1 MSLRISAL
9 GWGLLPALV
18 VASLSGAQEAPAGT
32 KVFEMSDNTW
42 YEGTLTQFRVAPGAD
57 RALFRILGRTHLV
70 NLATGRE
77 DSAALVG
84 KLDRLDDAAFCGE
97 TLARRGRRGVEH
109 GWFLSDGGDG
119 PTDGPSAGLP
129 DDAVLTC
136 APDGKH
142 LAYYRA
148 SAPRSGVFVGPIE
161 AYRTYLFQGDV
172 TGTVFAPDG
181 RTLYATYINDNGVS
195 SLAEITLAS
204 GQTRVIAGDLD
215 MMPGGNVI
223 SVAPDGRHLY
233 LALASAGAPNNAARH
248 VPHAMRYLQIYALDL
263 ATGARQRITSSDQ
276 DNYDPNLVGHT
287 LYWARVLPH
296 KAVAVIPATGGEVRE
311 VLSGADLPMWSPD
324 GRRIAYTYDFD
335 RMADG
340 ALPMDVGVI
349 NVDSRVHATTKPAP
363 FVTGYHEDFTAAWS
377 PDGKWIAFHS
387 HRPPTPV
394 PFYDSPGH
402 TDDIYLRVAED
413 RHAPEIRLTDFGW
426 EVGPAYWAP
435 DGRRLMFS
443 GWEKGGTPRIDKVWI
458 LTIDPVAGRTVRA
471 DRLPLPPGLRSA
483 SWAMWSPDGK
493 RVAIEDNQG
502 GNKRTLWV
510 LGADGSDPRK
520 LIDYR
525 GTTYDAL
532 DWAPDGKTIVYSGLA
547 DDRLQLFVI
556 SSSGGEPRQLTH
568 DSENILHP
576 KFSPDGRWIACSRLA
591 RAHLILK
598 RSLTP
603 QLISSR
609 GR

>member
-9 GWGLLPALV
+9 GWVLPAFA
-18 VASLSGAQEAPAGT
+18 VASLSAAQETPAGT
-32 KVFEMSDNTW
+32 KVFDMSDNTW
-42 YEGTLTQFRVAPGAD
+42 FEGNLTQLEVAPGAD
-57 RALFRILGRTHLV
+57 RALFHLLGHTHLV
-70 NLATGRE
+70 NIATGRE
-77 DSAALVG
+77 DSAALAG
-84 KLDRLDDAAFCGE
+84 KLDKVDDAAFCGG
-97 TLARRGRRGVEH
+97 TLVRRGRRGIEH
-109 GWFLSDGGDG
+109 GWFLSDGPDG

-129 DDAVLTC
+129 DDAVLSC
-136 APDGKH
+136 SYDGKQ

-148 SAPRSGVFVGPIE
+148 SAPRTGVFVGPVG
-161 AYRTYLFQGDV
+161 AYRAYLFPGDV
-172 TGTVFAPDG
+172 SGTVFAPDG
-181 RTLYATYINDNGVS
+181 RSLYATYINDHGVS
-195 SLAEITLAS
+195 SLVEITLPS
-204 GQTRVIAGDLD
+204 GQTRVVASDLD

-223 SVAPDGRHLY
+223 SMAPDGRHLY
-233 LALASAGAPNNAARH
+233 VALASAGAPQNAARH
-248 VPHAMRYLQIYALDL
+248 DPQATRFLQIYALDA
-263 ATGARQRITSSDQ
+263 ATGARQRITSSLQ
-276 DNYDPNLVGHT
+276 DNYDPNVVGHT
-287 LYWARVLPH
+287 LYWARVVPH
-296 KAVAVIPATGGEVRE
+296 KAVAVIPAKGGEARE
-311 VLSGADLPMWSPD
+311 VLAGADLPMWSPD
-324 GRRIAYTYDFD
+324 GRRISYTYDFD

-349 NVDSRVHATTKPAP
+349 SVDHGVHVTSKPAP

-394 PFYDSPGH
+394 PFYESPGH

-443 GWEKGGTPRIDKVWI
+443 GWEKGGTPRIDRVWI
-458 LTIDPVAGRTVRA
+458 LTIDPVAGRTLRA
-471 DRLPLPPGLRSA
+471 DRLPLPAAVRSA

-493 RVAIEDNQG
+493 HVVIEDNQG
-502 GNKRTLWV
+502 SNKRSLWV

-520 LIDYR
+520 LVDYR
-525 GTTYDAL
+525 GTTYDAV
-532 DWAPDGKTIVYSGLA
+532 DWSPDGKTIVYSGLVG
-547 DDRLQLFVI
+547 DLLQLFAI
-556 SSSGGEPRQLTH
+556 PSAGGEPRQLTH

-576 KFSPDGRWIACSRLA
+576 RFSPDGRWIACSRLTKEHIVVK
-591 RAHLILK
+591 RALGQ
-598 RSLTP
+598 